1 MFYFMTGCSVDL
13 EALHFVDGR
22 NAYKGGAVSTIE
34 AGNVAMTNVSFT
46 GCESEGV
53 RAASTHGHPAPTP
66 SIHALATQ
74 KGNDGARGVILL
86 GRPDPTLT
94 PFCVG
99 ALFRSVALCTSLT
112 AATSR
117 WFTSPSARLYLVVL
131 CT

>member
-1 MFYFMTGCSVDL
+1 M
-13 EALHFVDGR
+13 
-22 NAYKGGAVSTIE
+22 STIE

-94 PFCVG
+94 PFYGVEHPASCDEERG
-99 ALFRSVALCTSLT
+99 ATRMGE
-112 AATSR
+112 AAC
-117 WFTSPSARLYLVVL
+117 LE
-131 CT
+131 